1 LTRRGLLSALMAAAA
16 GAAVIDPERLLWV
29 PGKKLISIPKPVV
42 VDPDYCTVTIWARAG
57 DKWVRQR
64 DYRMAHSSVARLFPH
79 SQGREI

>member
-1 LTRRGLLSALMAAAA
+1 MTRRSLFAVFA
-16 GAAVIDPERLLWV
+16 AAVIDPERLLWV

-42 VDPDYCTVTIWARAG
+42 ADPDYCTVTIWARAG

-64 DYRMAHSSVARLFPH
+64 DYRIAYLSVARLFPN